1 MLVFRF
7 ARWRHIND
15 LTGAGGMYASGR
27 WHEKGTRILYT
38 SQTFSLAKMEVLA
51 NAQTLPRDYWY
62 LVLEIPD
69 DVPIREIEREGLP
82 ANWNAFPHAKELISF
97 TDDWI
102 KDGTCLV
109 MKFPSVHSLYESN
122 FLINPLHPQ
131 ASQLKV
137 VETGAHAFDKRFGKG
152 VG

>member
-7 ARWRHIND
+7 AKEKHIKD
-15 LTGAGGMYASGR
+15 LTGTGGLYGSGR

-69 DVPIREIEREGLP
+69 DVAIREIERKELP
-82 ANWNAFPHAKELISF
+82 ANWDAFPHPKEMTSL
-97 TDDWI
+97 TNAWI
-102 KDGTCLV
+102 KEGVELV
-109 MKFPSVHSLYESN
+109 MKVPSVHSLYESN

-137 VETGAHAFDKRFGKG
+137 VEAGPHTFDKRFKKD
-152 VG
+152 